1 MKTRQRTLD
10 GQQAERDEP
19 QTALSKRERDQT
31 PDAQDSWSDA
41 VAAKRLASEAETQP
55 TQPPDEARAP
65 ASPPEAKTARNRN
78 RPQARDLVHS
88 VKVDLHLCLMQAATE
103 GDDERVS
110 WALARGGDPRNPE
123 SDGDVVLE
131 DMRQQGA
138 QTLSPVARA
147 ALSPNVAGGTLCVR
161 RLLDDGRCNAYAP
174 EYCLTRFRPEV
185 DALMETQLDSGSV
198 TSSAQ
203 IMACTPSTRR
213 LLDGVAM

>member
-1 MKTRQRTLD
+1 M
-10 GQQAERDEP
+10 
-19 QTALSKRERDQT
+19 
-31 PDAQDSWSDA
+31 
-41 VAAKRLASEAETQP
+41 
-55 TQPPDEARAP
+55 
-65 ASPPEAKTARNRN
+65 
-78 RPQARDLVHS
+78 HS

-147 ALSPNVAGGTLCVR
+147 ALSPNVTGGTLCVR

-203 IMACTPSTRR
+203 IMACTPSIAETHSLICAQVTIVHYAAAKGRLDLLELVLGHRNAPPCVPASRLVRRRRRDSGPAHAIDAMTHTGTRR
-213 LLDGVAM
+213 TSTATMARP